1 MPRLRA
7 LQVLE
12 LRPRFNAIA
21 QSERDAAEDRE
32 GPALPDGDDGDT
44 ARGMAALFTEAGEA
58 HAIAISTGGH
68 PRRSPP
74 PATSPSLHSR
84 DSFPCHIRRLSYV
97 PARKFPDGFLCTR
110 ELKNSHVNAG
120 EGEGLRSCARPLTLW
135 RLQASATVHMPNGPG
150 AVAAGREAWAWGLVQ
165 ALLDVAAYPDTAIA
179 TISFN
184 FWHRISRMLTSGF
197 ADNPAGAAIS
207 RCIQPSLSKELLLS
221 SALGPCSL
229 GFVHS
234 KSGTC
239 THWKFSDSPWHACAG
254 ADATVTAGSVASFRQ
269 VHSTWPA
276 PCKPHRAAPL

>member
-1 MPRLRA
+1 MPRLRG

-21 QSERDAAEDRE
+21 QSERDAAEDRD

-84 DSFPCHIRRLSYV
+84 DPFPCHIRRLSYV
-97 PARKFPDGFLCTR
+97 PARKFPDGSLCTR
-110 ELKNSHVNAG
+110 ELKNLHLNAG
-120 EGEGLRSCARPLTLW
+120 EGEGLRSGARPLTLW

-165 ALLDVAAYPDTAIA
+165 ALLDVAAYPDTAVA

-207 RCIQPSLSKELLLS
+207 RCIQPSLSNS
-221 SALGPCSL
+221 FCPAP
-229 GFVHS
+229 
-234 KSGTC
+234 
-239 THWKFSDSPWHACAG
+239 SDRAAS
-254 ADATVTAGSVASFRQ
+254 ASFTPSQER
-269 VHSTWPA
+269 VRIENSAKA
-276 PCKPHRAAPL
+276 PGMLVQGRTPPSQQAP